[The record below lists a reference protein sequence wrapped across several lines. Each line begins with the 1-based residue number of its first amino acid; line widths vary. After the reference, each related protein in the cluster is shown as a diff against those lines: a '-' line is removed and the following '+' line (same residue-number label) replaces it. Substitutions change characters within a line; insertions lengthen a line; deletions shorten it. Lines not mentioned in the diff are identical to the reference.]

1 MSSRVHI
8 VALEN
13 QNRERAPLAGRSATT
28 TFPVTNVT
36 SPKTNTIVND
46 RAAEAAIREVV
57 ETWHRATAAGD
68 VARVLSLMAE
78 DAIFLAPERP
88 PMQGR
93 QAFERSLQDVLATHT
108 ITSKG
113 QVREVVTSGDL
124 AYAWTDLTVTM
135 TAREGTQ
142 PVERS
147 GPTLS
152 IFRKQPDGRWLL
164 VRDANMLASEA
175 AELELKVDDLERELM
190 ADGPGGD

>member
-1 MSSRVHI
+1 MP
-8 VALEN
+8 
-13 QNRERAPLAGRSATT
+13 PLKANTLTT
-28 TFPVTNVT
+28 EQTV
-36 SPKTNTIVND
+36 
-46 RAAEAAIREVV
+46 EAALREVV
-57 ETWHRATAAGD
+57 ETWHQATAAGD

-78 DAIFLAPERP
+78 DVVFLAPERP

-93 QAFERSLQDVLATHT
+93 RAFERSLRELLATHT

-124 AYAWTDLTVTM
+124 AYAWTDLTVTVA
-135 TAREGTQ
+135 ARDGGQ
-142 PVERS
+142 PVERR

-152 IFRKQPDGRWLL
+152 IFRRQPDGRWLL

>member
-1 MSSRVHI
+1 MHPLQ
-8 VALEN
+8 VAP
-13 QNRERAPLAGRSATT
+13 APLHC
-28 TFPVTNVT
+28 PLPNVP
-36 SPKTNTIVND
+36 SVKPRAAASDV
-46 RAAEAAIREVV
+46 AAEAAIREVV

-68 VARVLSLMAE
+68 VARVLSLIAE
-78 DAIFLAPERP
+78 DAVFLAPERP

-93 QAFERSLQDVLATHT
+93 QAFERSLRELLATHT

-124 AYAWTDLTVTM
+124 AYAWTDLTVAI
-135 TAREGTQ
+135 TAQEGTP
-142 PVERS
+142 PVERR

-152 IFRKQPDGRWLL
+152 IFRRQPDGRWLL

>member
-1 MSSRVHI
+1 VPT
-8 VALEN
+8 A
-13 QNRERAPLAGRSATT
+13 SANTT
-28 TFPVTNVT
+28 A
-36 SPKTNTIVND
+36 ND

-68 VARVLSLMAE
+68 VARVLSLMTE
-78 DAIFLAPERP
+78 DAIFLAPERA

-93 QAFERSLQDVLATHT
+93 QAFERALRDLLATHT

-113 QVREVVTSGDL
+113 QVREVVVSGDL
-124 AYAWTDLTVTM
+124 AYAWTDLTVAI
-135 TAREGTQ
+135 TAREGSQ

-152 IFRKQPDGRWLL
+152 IFRRQADGRWLL